1 MRGMTH
7 GPAKTAAAW
16 MRADQVS
23 LVTRIL
29 DGADL
34 QLSVAGGEG
43 GSDLARLRDAERAT
57 DLRALIATTD
67 AKLVLVGDPGAFAD
81 GSSTDDF
88 RTIIDAAQRG
98 VTIAS
103 LEPIP
108 PLSLHLTDPAWQ
120 DASDVAKERV
130 VFAPLV
136 RRGRAFRRAH
146 DLLESFGPIEAVS
159 IVTLGRSAE
168 GSLGARLTGAA
179 DLLTSLLGE
188 PMSVDAAHTPG
199 SDDPAT
205 PETLRGLHGHLAAT
219 FRFDNGHSASL
230 FASDRAAAWSRSV
243 TLLGPGGRIV
253 ADDSKVDW
261 YDAAGLLVETMTAD
275 HGGDDLA
282 AAIIADDLRAVLGE
296 APRAV
301 PVDLAGVLATAHAA
315 LLSARTG
322 HAEQPGE
329 LRRLGGA

>member
-1 MRGMTH
+1 MTH
-7 GPAKTAAAW
+7 GAAKTTAAW
-16 MRADQVS
+16 VRADQVA
-23 LVTRIL
+23 LFTRIL
-29 DGADL
+29 DHADL
-34 QLSVAGGEG
+34 RLVAAGGEG
-43 GSDLARLRDAERAT
+43 GGDLARVGDAAT
-57 DLRALIATTD
+57 AGDLRALLATTD
-67 AKLVLVGDPGAFAD
+67 AKAVFIGDPGAFAD
-81 GSSTDDF
+81 GSSTADF
-88 RTIIDAAQRG
+88 RAVIDAAQRG
-98 VTIAS
+98 VSIVS

-168 GSLGARLTGAA
+168 GSLGARLAGAA
-179 DLLTSLLGE
+179 DLLTALLGE
-188 PMSVDAAHTPG
+188 PLSVDAAHTPG
-199 SDDPAT
+199 SDDPPT

-219 FRFDNGHSASL
+219 FRFGDGHAASL

-253 ADDSKVDW
+253 ADDARVDW
-261 YDAAGLLVETMTAD
+261 YDAAGLRVETMTAD
-275 HGGDDLA
+275 HTGDDLA
-282 AAIIADDLRAVLGE
+282 AAIIADDIRAVLGE
-296 APRAV
+296 APRTA

-329 LRRLGGA
+329 LRRLGGV

>member
-1 MRGMTH
+1 MTH
-7 GPAKTAAAW
+7 GAAKTAAAW
-16 MRADQVS
+16 MRADQVA
-23 LVTRIL
+23 LFTRIL
-29 DGADL
+29 DRADL
-34 QLSVAGGEG
+34 RLVAAGGEG
-43 GSDLARLRDAERAT
+43 GSDLARLRDADTAS
-57 DLRALIATTD
+57 DLRALLATTN
-67 AKLVLVGDPGAFAD
+67 ARAVLIGDPGPFAD
-81 GSSTDDF
+81 GSSTADF
-88 RTIIDAAQRG
+88 RAVIDAAQRG
-98 VTIAS
+98 VTIIA

-120 DASDVAKERV
+120 NASDVARERV

-168 GSLGARLTGAA
+168 GSLGARLAGAA
-179 DLLTSLLGE
+179 DLLITLLGE
-188 PMSVDAAHTPG
+188 PISVDAAHTPG

-219 FRFDNGHSASL
+219 LRFGEGHAASL
-230 FASDRAAAWSRSV
+230 FASDRAAAWSRTV

-253 ADDSKVDW
+253 ADDSRVDW
-261 YDAAGLLVETMTAD
+261 FDAAGLHVESMAAE
-275 HGGDDLA
+275 HPGDDLA
-282 AAIIADDLRAVLGE
+282 AAIIADDIRAVLGE
-296 APRAV
+296 APRSV
-301 PVDLAGVLATAHAA
+301 PVDVAGVLATAHAA

-329 LRRLGGA
+329 IRRLGGA

>member
-1 MRGMTH
+1 MTH
-7 GPAKTAAAW
+7 GPAKEAAAW
-16 MRADQVS
+16 IRADQVA
-23 LVTRIL
+23 LVARIL
-29 DGADL
+29 DEADL
-34 QLSVAGGEG
+34 QLVAAGGEG
-43 GSDLARLRDAERAT
+43 GGDLARLRDAGTAD
-57 DLRALIATTD
+57 DLRALVATTD
-67 AKLVLVGDPGAFAD
+67 AKLVLIGDPGPFAD

-88 RTIIDAAQRG
+88 RAVINAAQRG

-108 PLSLHLTDPAWQ
+108 PLSLHLNDPAWQ
-120 DASDVAKERV
+120 QASDVAKERV

-179 DLLTSLLGE
+179 DLLTALLGE
-188 PMSVDAAHTPG
+188 PLSVDAAHTPG
-199 SDDPAT
+199 SDDPPT

-219 FRFDNGHSASL
+219 FRFGEDRAASL
-230 FASDRAAAWSRSV
+230 FASDRAAAWSRTV

-253 ADDSKVDW
+253 ADDSRVDW
-261 YDAAGLLVETMTAD
+261 FDAAGLLVESMSAD
-275 HGGDDLA
+275 HRGNDLA
-282 AAIIADDLRAVLGE
+282 ASIIADDLRAVLGE
-296 APRAV
+296 APRSV
-301 PVDLAGVLATAHAA
+301 PLDLAGVLATAHAA

-329 LRRLGGA
+329 LRRIGGV